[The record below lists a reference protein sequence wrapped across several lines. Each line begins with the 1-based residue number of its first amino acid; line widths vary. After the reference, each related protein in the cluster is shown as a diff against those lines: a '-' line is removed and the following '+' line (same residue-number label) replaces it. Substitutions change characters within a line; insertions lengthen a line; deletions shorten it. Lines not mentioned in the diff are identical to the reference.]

1 MSPRVLGLASAGVG
15 PRPRMQL
22 TWISLDLRV
31 EHVAGGVIDSSDL
44 EVDLESFAYLG
55 WRCIMYR
62 CSEDSSIYVTGIG
75 GLLEICEI

>member
-55 WRCIMYR
+55 WRCIM
-62 CSEDSSIYVTGIG
+62 
-75 GLLEICEI
+75 

>member
-22 TWISLDLRV
+22 TWISLDRSVRV

-62 CSEDSSIYVTGIG
+62 CSEERVNYVTGIG
-75 GLLEICEI
+75 GLMVP